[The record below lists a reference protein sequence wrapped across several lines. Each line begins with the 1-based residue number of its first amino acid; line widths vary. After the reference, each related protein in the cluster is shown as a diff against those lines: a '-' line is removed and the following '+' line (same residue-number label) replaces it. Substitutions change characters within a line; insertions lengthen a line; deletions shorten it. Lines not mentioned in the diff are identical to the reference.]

1 MLSPWNHL
9 PNPQSMDKLSSM
21 KLVPGA
27 KNVGNC
33 CFRTF
38 DFVLSVLVRTELT
51 ATGLALSAIKSPSC
65 GRMQVSI
72 FIYSTFFHHEPC
84 MVPFTH
90 VASLQD
96 LSLNKCNCK
105 RHLFLAG
112 NLALS
117 QVPFIWRRITHKDLL
132 QTIFSAN

>member
-1 MLSPWNHL
+1 MCFCHPEIIS
-9 PNPQSMDKLSSM
+9 PNPQSMDKLSPGN
-21 KLVPGA
+21 LVPGA
-27 KNVGNC
+27 KNVGHC
-33 CFRTF
+33 CFRAF
-38 DFVLSVLVRTELT
+38 NFVLSVLVCTEVI
-51 ATGLALSAIKSPSC
+51 ATWLALRAFRLSC

-72 FIYSTFFHHEPC
+72 SIQPLFHHEPC

-105 RHLFLAG
+105 RHLLLAG

-117 QVPFIWRRITHKDLL
+117 QVPFILRITHKDLCENHF
-132 QTIFSAN
+132 QCN